1 LKDYGANGSL
11 KTLSLRG
18 TASEHQLVLVNGNRY
33 SNFQNGL
40 IDFSL
45 IPISNVERIEL
56 VYGGNSALYGS
67 DALGGVINILTRQP
81 VSDRRVRS
89 EVSKGSF
96 GFERI
101 LLEGQ
106 GKFRDVGLLFGYL
119 GEHGRDDYPYIV
131 KQMNN
136 FDTTL
141 HRTNA
146 DFFRKQAYFNGVFQ
160 PDYHSSLTI
169 SSQYLTD
176 ERGAPGSFM
185 TLNDLS
191 YARQSDDDINL
202 LINYFDTHINGIEF
216 SVGSGL
222 HSALQRY
229 VDPNPS
235 FPFNSFYKN
244 NVMNFDPQVRLTLGK
259 VQKIIVGGEFSEG
272 TLHSND
278 FDNRITRVQ
287 KALYLSSESQLEFDR
302 KIFDR
307 FTLYQT
313 VRYDNVSDVG
323 VHVTPKFGINVRI
336 YREND
341 VRLRMSFSK
350 NFRSPT
356 FNDLYYRGFSN
367 QQLKPERS
375 TSFDVGL
382 MTKFN
387 YLGEHNFDITYFTI
401 STTERIVFDLTTFQ
415 PQNIE
420 RVQSNGLEIKYHSQ
434 LWNER
439 LLLTAQYT
447 YTEALKTNR
456 DSDDDPTY
464 RKQLI
469 YTPNHLFNF
478 MTSLNVS
485 QWWLNLQYNIIGS
498 RFTDR
503 ENTKSLAQYRIVNV
517 NLIHRESMSSLRFTS
532 KLEVNNLIDY
542 NYEVFQYYPMPKRN
556 YRFTIG
562 VEF

>member
-1 LKDYGANGSL
+1 MKFLKIFFILKLIPSILFSQVIDDSLKVYHLEEIVVTATRSKILLKDSPSSISIITQEQIQNTNGLTVADVLQNSQSVFLKDYGANGSL

-18 TASEHQLVLVNGNRY
+18 TASEHQLVLVDGNRY

-45 IPISNVERIEL
+45 IPLSNVERIEV

-81 VSDRRVRS
+81 VSDRKVRS

-106 GKFRDVGLLFGYL
+106 GKFHDVGLLFGYL

-169 SSQYLTD
+169 SSQYLTA
-176 ERGAPGSFM
+176 ERGAPGPFI

-191 YARQSDDDINL
+191 FARQSDDDINL

-235 FPFNSFYKN
+235 FP
-244 NVMNFDPQVRLTLGK
+244 
-259 VQKIIVGGEFSEG
+259 
-272 TLHSND
+272 
-278 FDNRITRVQ
+278 
-287 KALYLSSESQLEFDR
+287 
-302 KIFDR
+302 
-307 FTLYQT
+307 
-313 VRYDNVSDVG
+313 
-323 VHVTPKFGINVRI
+323 
-336 YREND
+336 
-341 VRLRMSFSK
+341 
-350 NFRSPT
+350 
-356 FNDLYYRGFSN
+356 
-367 QQLKPERS
+367 
-375 TSFDVGL
+375 
-382 MTKFN
+382 
-387 YLGEHNFDITYFTI
+387 
-401 STTERIVFDLTTFQ
+401 
-415 PQNIE
+415 
-420 RVQSNGLEIKYHSQ
+420 
-434 LWNER
+434 
-439 LLLTAQYT
+439 
-447 YTEALKTNR
+447 
-456 DSDDDPTY
+456 
-464 RKQLI
+464 
-469 YTPNHLFNF
+469 
-478 MTSLNVS
+478 
-485 QWWLNLQYNIIGS
+485 
-498 RFTDR
+498 
-503 ENTKSLAQYRIVNV
+503 
-517 NLIHRESMSSLRFTS
+517 
-532 KLEVNNLIDY
+532 
-542 NYEVFQYYPMPKRN
+542 
-556 YRFTIG
+556 
-562 VEF
+562 